1 MKSIIAP
8 HRLLLLTL
16 TVFFA
21 MPPAVR
27 GEPMAQR
34 ARQLAA
40 RKYAGMA
47 VALPVSAFTNGL
59 RVCAKETPS
68 GINGYWKVTP
78 KIMDLIDAELMVHLR
93 KSGIDKSLPFSAKLY
108 IRQYAG
114 FVRDGV
120 RFIYVNALLIE
131 KGKPAAEDAKKDFP
145 RACEAV
151 SGSWGI
157 QYDTNAKKFVSFTTR

>member
-1 MKSIIAP
+1 
-8 HRLLLLTL
+8 
-16 TVFFA
+16 
-21 MPPAVR
+21 
-27 GEPMAQR
+27 
-34 ARQLAA
+34 
-40 RKYAGMA
+40 
-47 VALPVSAFTNGL
+47 VSAFTNGR

-93 KSGIDKSLPFSAKLY
+93 KSGIDKNLPFAAKLY

-131 KGKPAAEDAKKDFP
+131 KGKPAAEEAKKDFP